1 VKQRV
6 LAAALALVTVTA
18 VAAGCDGGLVHSFVA
33 YPYDATLG
41 CLESAA
47 TVDVIDGPD
56 PGSCPEVRCWVKPSG
71 EIFVSDKACDA
82 PLDFTK
88 NASGPCKLA
97 LEAYKNRV
105 MCDATAQDG
114 GS

>member
-1 VKQRV
+1 VKLRL
-6 LAAALALVTVTA
+6 LAAALALA
-18 VAAGCDGGLVHSFVA
+18 VASAFAGGCDGGLVHSFIA
-33 YPYDATLG
+33 YPYNATVG
-41 CLESAA
+41 CLEAA
-47 TVDVIDGPD
+47 AAVDVIDGPD
-56 PGSCPEVRCWVKPSG
+56 PGSCPGVSCWVKPSG

-88 NASGPCKLA
+88 NASGPCALA

-105 MCDATAQDG
+105 MCDDAATDG